1 MEEYGVCTSRSVR
14 TVSLVVTAVD
24 DFTGRVITG
33 SNVRVWIDG
42 AKPPIKKQDGYHVFM
57 NLPAGMHTVHAEGG
71 FYNRCSFTCRVE
83 EGTYTNLKLRMTP
96 GRNAPLEAGTAVIEG
111 SAPSGSRV
119 RIRAAERQLAYK
131 LLTDVK
137 AGDTKA
143 AIYHPDG
150 ADIEGKLLCIC
161 AQSGEE
167 TYIRVLRCTDTG
179 RAEYLLDGS
188 MPCDFQKIGT
198 LVFPVSESMAD
209 SRGRFFVPL
218 RSVPEKA
225 CAFICMTES
234 ASKEF
239 TLSAGSRVRLAFE
252 ALE

>member
-1 MEEYGVCTSRSVR
+1 MEQYGVCSSRSVR

-24 DFTGRVITG
+24 DFTGQVITG

-57 NLPAGMHTVHAEGG
+57 DLPTGEHTVLAEGS
-71 FYNRCSFTCRVE
+71 FYNRCSFVCRVE
-83 EGTYTNLKLRMTP
+83 DGLYTNLKLRLTP

-111 SAPSGSRV
+111 SAPAGSRV

-137 AGDTKA
+137 AGDIKA
-143 AIYHPDG
+143 AIYHPDN
-150 ADIEGKLLCIC
+150 ADIEGKLFCIRSENGTE
-161 AQSGEE
+161 A
-167 TYIRVLRCTDTG
+167 YIRVLHRTADG
-179 RAEYLLDGS
+179 RAEYQLDGA

-209 SRGRFFVPL
+209 SRGSFFVPL
-218 RSVPEKA
+218 RNIPEKA
-225 CAFICMTES
+225 CAFVCLTDS
-234 ASKEF
+234 ASEEF
-239 TLSAGSRVRLAFE
+239 TLSAGSRVRLA
-252 ALE
+252 LK

>member
-1 MEEYGVCTSRSVR
+1 MEQYGVCTSRSVR

-42 AKPPIKKQDGYHVFM
+42 AKPPIKKQDGYHVFL
-57 NLPAGMHTVHAEGG
+57 NLPVGEHIVLAEGG
-71 FYNRCSFTCRVE
+71 FYNRCSFACRVE
-83 EGTYTNLKLRMTP
+83 EGRYTSLKLRMTP

-111 SAPSGSRV
+111 SAPAGSLV

-137 AGDTKA
+137 AGDTRA

-150 ADIEGKLLCIC
+150 ADIEGKLFCFC

-167 TYIRVLRCTDTG
+167 AYIRVLRRSEAG
-179 RAEYLLDGS
+179 RADYLLDGPVP
-188 MPCDFQKIGT
+188 MDFAKIGT

-209 SRGRFFVPL
+209 SRGTFFVPL
-218 RSVPEKA
+218 RNIPEKA
-225 CAFICMTES
+225 SAFVCLTDS
-234 ASKEF
+234 AAKEF
-239 TLSAGSRVRLAFE
+239 TLSAGSRVRLAF
-252 ALE
+252 